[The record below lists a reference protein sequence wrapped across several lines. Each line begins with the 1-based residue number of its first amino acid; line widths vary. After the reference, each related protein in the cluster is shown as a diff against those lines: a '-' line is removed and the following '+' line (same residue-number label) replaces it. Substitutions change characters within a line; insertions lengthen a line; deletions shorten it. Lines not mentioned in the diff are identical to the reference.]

1 MKTESSMQYHVI
13 YEINLD
19 KDIVNC
25 LQNVMSGILLKLS
38 LATLT
43 DTQFVIFLK
52 SAARNSHK

>member
-1 MKTESSMQYHVI
+1 LSGKVSVHETESSMQYHVI

-43 DTQFVIFLK
+43 DT
-52 SAARNSHK
+52 